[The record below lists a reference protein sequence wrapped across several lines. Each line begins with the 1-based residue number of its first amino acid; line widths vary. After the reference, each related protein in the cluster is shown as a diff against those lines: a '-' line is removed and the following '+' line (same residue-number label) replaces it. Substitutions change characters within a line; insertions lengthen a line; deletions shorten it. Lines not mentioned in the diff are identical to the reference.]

1 MPITL
6 RVQTYRNEAF
16 PQQVVKRFD
25 QLGGAIGRAVGNDL
39 VLEDPSKYISRVHAK
54 IDFQDAVYYLT
65 DVGSNPSLINDR
77 PVGSGRQMPL
87 SDGDRL
93 NIGEYQLLVS
103 VTPEAVPLP
112 PSPLQE
118 QTVAPISP
126 AADVPVSIDD
136 SLSGA
141 KILDVGGGFDNAS
154 FDPLGVN
161 LFDAPAQSL
170 ASYPPS
176 KQSAVPAA
184 EAFWIPEQ
192 QPATPAFRG
201 AESDH
206 ISPEIQA
213 FQMPAG
219 TPFIP
224 AAPAVPSSAM
234 AIPDDY
240 DPLADY
246 LPPRLP
252 TQQAAPI
259 PPLAQVPPASAML
272 PPVIEPVPVPPP
284 VFIPEPQPV
293 AEAAD
298 PELQTK
304 IDSAATMIPAAKTPP
319 APAPALPAEVASSA
333 AAVASSAP
341 AAPVAVP
348 VRPVPA
354 AAAAAAAAAPVASN
368 DEVIQALL
376 RGLGMPDL
384 KTNRSAVELAELA
397 GAMLREATNG
407 TMGVL
412 MARAMTKRESRLEMT
427 MIASQANNPLKFFP
441 DADSALTQMLSNS
454 LAGYMTPVR
463 SYANAYDD
471 LKAHELAI
479 LAGMRA
485 ALSGVLQRFDPAAI
499 EERLQ
504 VPTVMDKMLAA
515 NRKAKMWD
523 RLVDLY
529 KEISSEAD
537 DDFQRLFGEKFAI
550 AYEEQIQRLR
560 QGRR

>member
-6 RVQTYRNEAF
+6 RVQTYRNEAL
-16 PQQVVKRFD
+16 PQQVAKRFD

-54 IDFQDAVYYLT
+54 IDYHDGGYYLS

-77 PVGSGRQMPL
+77 PLGSGREML
-87 SDGDRL
+87 LADGDRL
-93 NIGEYQLLVS
+93 NIGEYQLLVNTS
-103 VTPEAVPLP
+103 PEAAPLP
-112 PSPLQE
+112 LSPLQAE
-118 QTVAPISP
+118 P
-126 AADVPVSIDD
+126 AAPAPSAAAISAGIDD

-141 KILDVGGGFDNAS
+141 KILDVGGNFDGRN

-161 LFDAPAQSL
+161 LFDAPAVS
-170 ASYPPS
+170 PGPS
-176 KQSAVPAA
+176 ANPAA
-184 EAFWIPEQ
+184 ATALDPYWSPAP
-192 QPATPAFRG
+192 QPAVPAFRG

-213 FQMPAG
+213 FQMPASA
-219 TPFIP
+219 PVQPSAAASP
-224 AAPAVPSSAM
+224 AAM

-246 LPPRLP
+246 LPARLP
-252 TQQAAPI
+252 AA
-259 PPLAQVPPASAML
+259 A
-272 PPVIEPVPVPPP
+272 PVPPPAVPAAAPALAPAPAAVP
-284 VFIPEPQPV
+284 VFIPEPVSLAPQPV
-293 AEAAD
+293 PPATVLETRVEAQARQPGPAASAESPAAIA
-298 PELQTK
+298 PAAARPLTPAPVTSTPVK
-304 IDSAATMIPAAKTPP
+304 PPATMHPP
-319 APAPALPAEVASSA
+319 PSP
-333 AAVASSAP
+333 P
-341 AAPVAVP
+341 AAPVQ
-348 VRPVPA
+348 A
-354 AAAAAAAAAPVASN
+354 AAVQAATES
-368 DEVIQALL
+368 EVIQALL
-376 RGLGMPDL
+376 RGLGMPEL
-384 KTNRSAVELAELA
+384 KTSRSAVELAELT

-427 MIASQANNPLKFFP
+427 MIATQANNPLKFFP

-463 SYANAYDD
+463 AYANAYDD

-485 ALSGVLQRFDPAAI
+485 ALSGVLQRFDPTVI

-529 KEISSEAD
+529 KEISNEAD
-537 DDFQRLFGEKFAI
+537 DDFQRLFGEKFAA

-560 QGRR
+560 QSRR